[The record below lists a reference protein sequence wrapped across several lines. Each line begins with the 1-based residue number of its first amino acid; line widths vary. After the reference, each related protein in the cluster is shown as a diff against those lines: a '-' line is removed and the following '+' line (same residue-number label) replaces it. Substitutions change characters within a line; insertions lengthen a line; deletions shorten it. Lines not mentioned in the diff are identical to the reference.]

1 MRVGL
6 AYGAVGL
13 EIEVPDDADIVVPR
27 YRPAARDARLEVLRA
42 LRHPVAGK
50 PLRDIVRPGQTV
62 AISVCDGTRPQPR
75 DIVIPAILEE
85 LDDRIRLEDIVVLV
99 ATGTHRA
106 NTTAE
111 LATMFGSDVIG
122 SVSIENHDA
131 FNEDE
136 LGWVGR
142 LGAGVPVSLCRR
154 WLEADVRIMTGFVEP
169 HFFAGFSGGPKMVA
183 PGLAAIETVLV
194 LHDAQ
199 RISHPHARWGVTEGN
214 PIHDDVRVIAAAT
227 GVDFALDVVLN
238 REHHVVRAFGGELFA
253 MHRAAC
259 QLAKAAAM
267 APVAQPYDI
276 VVTTNAGAPLDQN
289 LYQSVKG
296 MSAAAQVVE
305 DHGTIICAAACA
317 DGFPEHGGF
326 KDELRAASDPNDLL
340 NRILERKTTVPDQW
354 QAQIYAEIRSRAEV
368 LMFTDGLTQEELHEV
383 HLEKTD
389 DITAAIQA
397 LDGRR
402 SRPPR
407 ICVLPEGPTTIPYI
421 A

>member
-1 MRVGL
+1 MRIGL
-6 AYGAVGL
+6 AYGSAGL
-13 EIEVPDDADIVVPR
+13 EIEVPDDADVVVPR
-27 YRPAARDARLEVLRA
+27 HRAAASDSRLEVLRA

-50 PLRDIVRPGQTV
+50 PLREIAHAGQTV

-75 DIVIPAILEE
+75 SIVIPAILEE
-85 LDDRIRLEDIVVLV
+85 LSDRIRLEDIVVLV

-106 NTTAE
+106 NTPAE
-111 LATMFGSDVIG
+111 LETMFGSEVIG
-122 SVSIENHDA
+122 KVSIENHDA
-131 FNEDE
+131 FDAEG
-136 LGWVGR
+136 LRWVGT

-154 WLEADVRIMTGFVEP
+154 WLEADIRITTGFVEP

-183 PGLAAIETVLV
+183 PGLAAIDTVLV
-194 LHDAQ
+194 LHDAH
-199 RISHPHARWGVTEGN
+199 RISHPQACWGVTVGN
-214 PIHDDVRVIAAAT
+214 PIHDDVRAIAAAT

-238 REHHVVRAFGGELFA
+238 REQRVVRAFGGEMFA

-259 QLAKAAAM
+259 QLAKSSAM
-267 APVAQPYDI
+267 APVARPYEV

-296 MSAAAQVVE
+296 MSAAAQVIE
-305 DHGTIICAAACA
+305 ERGTIICAAACN
-317 DGFPEHGGF
+317 DGLPDHGEF

-340 NRILERKTTVPDQW
+340 KRILGRETTVPDQW
-354 QAQIYAEIRSRAEV
+354 QAQIFAEIKSRADV
-368 LMFTDGLTQEELHEV
+368 LMFTDGLTHEELHQV

-389 DITAAIQA
+389 DIAAAIRSI
-397 LDGRR
+397 DRRRGRP
-402 SRPPR
+402 SR